1 MLDSTVIVN
10 PACFTLLSHSQPQ
23 HITNNTEVTI
33 VFIGFSLRLYR
44 RRRLC
49 FLWCACWQ
57 IMTYGWLMCE
67 STEGTWWKAE
77 DWYSGPQ
84 YLGFISWHI
93 GRRKG
98 SGDVERSLQ
107 RDKLRHSE
115 LASIRPDKDNE
126 IHGNSTA
133 LLVFRT
139 GKVARGYGM
148 VTHVWH

>member
-1 MLDSTVIVN
+1 MAGLCEN
-10 PACFTLLSHSQPQ
+10 PQRAHDERQKTD
-23 HITNNTEVTI
+23 
-33 VFIGFSLRLYR
+33 IGS
-44 RRRLC
+44 
-49 FLWCACWQ
+49 
-57 IMTYGWLMCE
+57 
-67 STEGTWWKAE
+67 
-77 DWYSGPQ
+77 Q

-98 SGDVERSLQ
+98 SGDTERSLR

-126 IHGNSTA
+126 IHGISTA

-148 VTHVWH
+148 VTHV